1 MIKIKKQRISAV
13 IVTVFMCLPG
23 AIWASNNP
31 FDKGVDINIGSD
43 REWVIK
49 DKAMTRSG
57 SEAGDFYHF
66 SYDRKQIRL
75 RITDSV
81 NDDETSARQYQQF
94 TVEDIQVDGQRLP
107 LFQWCLVNQEGH
119 SRSLQQ
125 GMKVKQDVCVNQGEQ
140 GTFTMRLNAATL
152 EALND
157 GKTLSFMLKPFRL
170 PVNVNIDISDFST
183 ASARLAAELRP
194 VQKPKAIAPEKKVA
208 PVMEKVAVAKKCSA
222 RAPKGFNKIKSVEY
236 VCADGAAKTKAEAD
250 INAQVE
256 KVRAIEA
263 KQTAEKELKRKQAE
277 AEQAEKQKAEQARLA
292 AEQAA
297 LAEIEA
303 SKLQVSAEITDKMLA
318 VCMKQWQKGQHRCYC
333 EKFLEHA
340 PEGIESDASCGAE

>member
-1 MIKIKKQRISAV
+1 
-13 IVTVFMCLPG
+13 MCLPG
-23 AIWASNNP
+23 AIRANDNP

-75 RITDSV
+75 RITESA

-94 TVEDIQVDGQRLP
+94 TVEDVQLDGQRLP
-107 LFQWCLVNQEGH
+107 LFQWCLINQQGH

-152 EALND
+152 KALID
-157 GKTLSFMLKPFRL
+157 GSLLSFKLKPFRL

-183 ASARLAAELRP
+183 AAAALTAALQP
-194 VQKPKAIAPEKKVA
+194 VQAPKAIAPVKRAVPA
-208 PVMEKVAVAKKCSA
+208 RDKVAVVKKCNASP
-222 RAPKGFNKIKSVEY
+222 PKGFEKINSLEY
-236 VCADGAAKTKAEAD
+236 VCADAAAKTKAETE
-250 INAQVE
+250 IKAQVE
-256 KVRAIEA
+256 KARAIEA
-263 KQTAEKELKRKQAE
+263 KRAADKELERKQAE
-277 AEQAEKQKAEQARLA
+277 AEQAEKQQ

-303 SKLQVSAEITDKMLA
+303 SKSQVNAVITDKMLSL
-318 VCMKQWQKGQHRCYC
+318 CMKKWQKGEHRCYC

-340 PEGIESDASCGAE
+340 PAGIKSDASCDAE